1 MENNYVYQLLLEDSF
16 LCTRRV
22 VINVNRKYCCCE
34 VGSIVYNIRIRVRWT
49 ENFAFGNFW
58 LISEIWMLSEMLL
71 IQKRVLNDRG
81 LQWENSVRQIPMHKE
96 PICVFIQAFKA
107 GAKNFKLNETAS
119 LCDVMVVTIND
130 RCFHTKRTQMAE
142 QCLF

>member
-1 MENNYVYQLLLEDSF
+1 MNRKLRFWQLLAYLWN
-16 LCTRRV
+16 LNV
-22 VINVNRKYCCCE
+22 VWKAKGIN
-34 VGSIVYNIRIRVRWT
+34 
-49 ENFAFGNFW
+49 
-58 LISEIWMLSEMLL
+58 LL

-96 PICVFIQAFKA
+96 PICVFVQAFKA

-142 QCLF
+142 QCLFQKYVLLWPIYVFTKINIILENNRKRN